1 MEIDELPENNERLL
15 KKPENQLDK
24 HRSVRRAVAEY
35 DARKDGASKITA
47 ISDGASRLELVR
59 TVDPPEGPIAWR
71 AKAVRCIRCVAGME
85 RCGICVS
92 RQQGKVPIS
101 G

>member
-1 MEIDELPENNERLL
+1 MPVERSLAIVGQSEATVGPTPRLL
-15 KKPENQLDK
+15 PLSSQRWVQQIKPGG
-24 HRSVRRAVAEY
+24 S
-35 DARKDGASKITA
+35 
-47 ISDGASRLELVR
+47 SRLRGE
-59 TVDPPEGPIAWR
+59 PM
-71 AKAVRCIRCVAGME
+71 AVRCIRCVAGME